1 MARSLKSNF
10 AYNLIHK
17 ISELLFPMIT
27 FPYASRILLADG
39 IGHVNFFN
47 SIIQY
52 IVMFASLGIPMYA
65 IREIARIR
73 GNEKE
78 RNKTTIEILLLFL
91 FLAMLGY
98 IAVGILS
105 CTVAQVASD
114 IPLFLILS
122 VTIFFTAIGCDWF
135 YQGIEDFKYVTLR
148 GLLMRTLGVI
158 LLFVF
163 VKDRSDIYWYA
174 LYLVFGV
181 LGGNIFNFIRLRKYH
196 LLADL
201 KFQELRPFRH
211 LKPALQVFALNLI
224 ISIYIQLNTV
234 MLGFLSTETAVGL
247 FTASSKLSHVMLGIG
262 GALGNA
268 MLPHMSNLVGEED
281 NKRFMQLSQKS
292 MQFVVMVSLP
302 ITVGLMVL
310 ASSLI
315 RMFCGDTYYEAT
327 LCLQLLAPIVLA
339 IGMSNVTGYQI
350 LYPLGKINIVMLTT
364 GIGAVANLLLNFIL
378 IPIFAQD
385 GAAIA
390 TTVAETAVTVSMLYF
405 GRRYFNFQ
413 FMSRKYMVYIVSTI
427 IMGIAIY
434 LCNGIFENPFTNTAL
449 VFSVGGLLYFI
460 CLIVF
465 KDSLIKEILNKI
477 LHK

>member
-1 MARSLKSNF
+1 
-10 AYNLIHK
+10 
-17 ISELLFPMIT
+17 
-27 FPYASRILLADG
+27 
-39 IGHVNFFN
+39 
-47 SIIQY
+47 
-52 IVMFASLGIPMYA
+52 
-65 IREIARIR
+65 
-73 GNEKE
+73 
-78 RNKTTIEILLLFL
+78 
-91 FLAMLGY
+91 
-98 IAVGILS
+98 
-105 CTVAQVASD
+105 
-114 IPLFLILS
+114 
-122 VTIFFTAIGCDWF
+122 
-135 YQGIEDFKYVTLR
+135 
-148 GLLMRTLGVI
+148 
-158 LLFVF
+158 
-163 VKDRSDIYWYA
+163 
-174 LYLVFGV
+174 
-181 LGGNIFNFIRLRKYH
+181 
-196 LLADL
+196 
-201 KFQELRPFRH
+201 
-211 LKPALQVFALNLI
+211 
-224 ISIYIQLNTV
+224 

-302 ITVGLMVL
+302 ITVGLIVL